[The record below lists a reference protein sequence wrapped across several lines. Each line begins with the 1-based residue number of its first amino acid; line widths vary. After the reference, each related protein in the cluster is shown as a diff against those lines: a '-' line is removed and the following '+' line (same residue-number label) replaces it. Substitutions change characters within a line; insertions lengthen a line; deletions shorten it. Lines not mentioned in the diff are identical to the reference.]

1 MATLIEYQAII
12 KKQLSID
19 SELEKYIELLSKK
32 ENEIYL
38 TKHIKEIREL
48 AAYIKNMSAGI
59 SLPLELKDESFTTQY
74 LIEDDKFILT
84 LIKTGT
90 DEFVQIILDVKTKF
104 STEYR
109 LIDNTVHEDVRK
121 LLFHKLSNSLQ
132 NIHIT
137 KSDIDYLIHQ
147 KQKELIANEEH
158 LIEKAK
164 AKNKLILNAIE
175 LLLK

>member
-90 DEFVQIILDVKTKF
+90 DEFVQIILDVKT
-104 STEYR
+104 
-109 LIDNTVHEDVRK
+109 
-121 LLFHKLSNSLQ
+121 
-132 NIHIT
+132 
-137 KSDIDYLIHQ
+137 
-147 KQKELIANEEH
+147 
-158 LIEKAK
+158 
-164 AKNKLILNAIE
+164 
-175 LLLK
+175 